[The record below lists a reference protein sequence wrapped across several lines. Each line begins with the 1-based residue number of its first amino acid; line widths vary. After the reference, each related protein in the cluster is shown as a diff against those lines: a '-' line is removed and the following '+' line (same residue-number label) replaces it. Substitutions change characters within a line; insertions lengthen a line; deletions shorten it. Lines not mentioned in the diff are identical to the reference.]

1 MLNIFS
7 SNPFYSHFVSLP
19 DADTPLSSEIR
30 NNNKFW
36 PYFKKALGAL
46 DGSHFASSPPSYLR
60 DACRNRKGFVSQN
73 CLFACNFAFYFVYA
87 LTGWE
92 GSAMDARVWDDARE
106 NGGFIIPDGYYYL
119 ADAGYPLCRWLLTP
133 YRGVRY
139 HLAEWGRAHVR
150 FVIYPYTATN
160 YMLTTYLRPQ
170 NKEELFNL
178 RHASAQN
185 VIERIFGVLKHRFRI
200 LYMAPEY
207 SMDIQARI
215 PAALAAIHN
224 FIRIHDPETNPI
236 PDEDHNTGHAN
247 DADHRASSLEAER
260 QDDISDVRRDEIAQA
275 MWDDYLAYHAENR
288 GESDDDIGD
297 NDNSDNI
304 SSTSSTHT

>member
-1 MLNIFS
+1 
-7 SNPFYSHFVSLP
+7 
-19 DADTPLSSEIR
+19 
-30 NNNKFW
+30 
-36 PYFKKALGAL
+36 
-46 DGSHFASSPPSYLR
+46 
-60 DACRNRKGFVSQN
+60 
-73 CLFACNFAFYFVYA
+73 
-87 LTGWE
+87 
-92 GSAMDARVWDDARE
+92 
-106 NGGFIIPDGYYYL
+106 
-119 ADAGYPLCRWLLTP
+119 
-133 YRGVRY
+133 
-139 HLAEWGRAHVR
+139 
-150 FVIYPYTATN
+150 
-160 YMLTTYLRPQ
+160 MLTTYLRPQ

-178 RHASAQN
+178 RHASARN
-185 VIERIFGVLKHRFRI
+185 VIERIFGVLKRRFRI

-236 PDEDHNTGHAN
+236 PDEDHNTGHVN
-247 DADHRASSLEAER
+247 DADHQASSLEAER